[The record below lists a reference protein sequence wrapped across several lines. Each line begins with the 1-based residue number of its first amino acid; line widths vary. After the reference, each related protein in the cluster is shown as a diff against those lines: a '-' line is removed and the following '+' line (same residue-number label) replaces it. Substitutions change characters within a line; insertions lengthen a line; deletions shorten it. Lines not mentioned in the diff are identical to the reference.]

1 MPQDT
6 YTPAQLED
14 EVQTLAENYRGA
26 VSEIEDTRE
35 GIAQVQTTVDEINAK
50 ITPQLDLSKVI
61 PLVLDFVNDPMVII
75 SGGLD
80 TASRTIRN

>member
-1 MPQDT
+1 M
-6 YTPAQLED
+6 AQTKIYPST
-14 EVQTLAENYRGA
+14 Q
-26 VSEIEDTRE
+26 
-35 GIAQVQTTVDEINAK
+35 AQVRVVQNTVDEINAK

-61 PLVLDFVNDPMVII
+61 PLVLDFFNDPMVII

>member
-1 MPQDT
+1 M
-6 YTPAQLED
+6 AQTKIYPST
-14 EVQTLAENYRGA
+14 Q
-26 VSEIEDTRE
+26 
-35 GIAQVQTTVDEINAK
+35 AQVQTVQNTVDEINAK

>member
-1 MPQDT
+1 M
-6 YTPAQLED
+6 AQTKIYPST
-14 EVQTLAENYRGA
+14 Q
-26 VSEIEDTRE
+26 
-35 GIAQVQTTVDEINAK
+35 AQVQAVQNTVDEINSK
-50 ITPQLDLSKVI
+50 IAPQFSLSQVI

>member
-1 MPQDT
+1 M
-6 YTPAQLED
+6 AQTKIYPST
-14 EVQTLAENYRGA
+14 Q
-26 VSEIEDTRE
+26 
-35 GIAQVQTTVDEINAK
+35 AQVQAVQDTVDEINAK
-50 ITPQLDLSKVI
+50 ITLQLDLSKVI

>member
-1 MPQDT
+1 MTQIK
-6 YTPAQLED
+6 
-14 EVQTLAENYRGA
+14 NYLPTK
-26 VSEIEDTRE
+26 E
-35 GIAQVQTTVDEINAK
+35 QVQAVQDTVDEINSK
-50 ITPQLDLSKVI
+50 ITPQFSLSQVI

>member
-1 MPQDT
+1 MT
-6 YTPAQLED
+6 
-14 EVQTLAENYRGA
+14 QTKIYP
-26 VSEIEDTRE
+26 STQ
-35 GIAQVQTTVDEINAK
+35 AQVQAVQNTVDEINAK

-61 PLVLDFVNDPMVII
+61 SLVLDFVNDPMVII

>member
-1 MPQDT
+1 M
-6 YTPAQLED
+6 AQIK
-14 EVQTLAENYRGA
+14 NYLPTK
-26 VSEIEDTRE
+26 E
-35 GIAQVQTTVDEINAK
+35 QVQGVQSTVDEINSK
-50 ITPQLDLSKVI
+50 ITPQFSLSQVI